1 MMKIYD
7 KNVPNTVWRILA
19 GVGLVLLLSGLLYA
33 GVLCWA
39 WLSDL
44 KHADIAQEVID
55 PKAAEYI
62 SQAYPDNDY
71 VLDKSYYVFKDNCYR
86 VKVHSPSSQDTYFML
101 DYDYKTYELVQDG
114 YESYVLGGY
123 NTRDRLVSAYN
134 QLVDDC
140 LSSATCLSRVSSDFC
155 KYSENISHGGY
166 FSPNGLDSQTLVVD
180 QAYNVA
186 ELGAAYGFLEVTAVL
201 PKEEVNIRSALTI
214 LTEIDH
220 LLAESSIGY
229 SIIEIT
235 IVDAEYPD
243 TSAKF
248 YLYDVHPED
257 LDRENPLAYLQD
269 LWNSQE
275 AHRQEIRNEWTD

>member
-1 MMKIYD
+1 LKTNG
-7 KNVPNTVWRILA
+7 KNTLNTVWRILT
-19 GVGLVLLLSGLLYA
+19 GVGLALLIPGLLYA

-86 VKVHSPSSQDTYFML
+86 VKVHSPSSQDTYFNL
-101 DYDYKTYELVQDG
+101 DYDYKTYELVWDG
-114 YESYVLGGY
+114 YESYVLSGY
-123 NTRDRLVSAYN
+123 NTRDRLVRAYN

-166 FSPNGLDSQTLVVD
+166 FSPNGLDPQILVVD
-180 QAYNVA
+180 KAYDVA
-186 ELGAAYGFLEVTAVL
+186 ELGSAYGFLEVTAVL

-243 TSAKF
+243 ATAEF
-248 YLYDVHPED
+248 HLYDVHPED
-257 LDRENPLAYLQD
+257 LDRENPLAYLQE

-275 AHRQEIRNEWTD
+275 AHRQEIRKERAD

>member
-1 MMKIYD
+1 MNTNG
-7 KNVPNTVWRILA
+7 KNALSTVWRILT
-19 GVGLVLLLSGLLYA
+19 GVGLVLLIPGLLYA

-44 KHADIAQEVID
+44 KHTKIAQEIID

-62 SQAYPDNDY
+62 SQAYPDSDY
-71 VLDKSYYVFKDNCYR
+71 VLDNAYYVFKDNCYR
-86 VKVHSPSSQDTYFML
+86 VKVHSPSSQDTYFKL
-101 DYDYKTYELVQDG
+101 DYDYQTHELVRDG
-114 YESYVLGGY
+114 YESSVLGGI
-123 NTRDRLVSAYN
+123 NTRDRLVSAYT
-134 QLVDDC
+134 QLIDDR
-140 LSSATCLSRVSSDFC
+140 LSSVTCLIRINSDFC
-155 KYSENISHGGY
+155 VYSKNTSPGGY
-166 FSPNGLDSQTLVVD
+166 FSPNGLDSTTLIVD
-180 QAYNVA
+180 KAYNVA
-186 ELGAAYGFLEVTAVL
+186 ELGSAYGFLEVTAVR

-243 TSAKF
+243 TTAKF

-257 LDRENPLAYLQD
+257 LNRENPLANLQE

-275 AHRQEIRNEWTD
+275 NRRQENKKAQAD

>member
-1 MMKIYD
+1 MKISN
-7 KNVPNTVWRILA
+7 KTAQNIVQSFLTVVVLILLTSCLLLA
-19 GVGLVLLLSGLLYA
+19 GI
-33 GVLCWA
+33 LCWA
-39 WLSDL
+39 WLHDL
-44 KHADIAQEVID
+44 KHSDIAQDIID

-62 SQAYPDNDY
+62 SQTYPDNDY
-71 VLDKSYYVFKDNCYR
+71 VLSKAYYIFKDNCYR
-86 VKVHSPSSQDTYFML
+86 VKVHSPSSQDTYFSL
-101 DYDYKTYELVQDG
+101 YYDYKTYELIQDS
-114 YESYVLGGY
+114 YESSVLDGF
-123 NTRDRLVSAYN
+123 NTRNRLVNAYD

-140 LSSATCLSRVSSDFC
+140 LASATCLSRVSSDFC

-243 TSAKF
+243 TTAKF
-248 YLYDVHPED
+248 HLYDVHPED
-257 LDRENPLAYLQD
+257 LDRENPLAYLQE
-269 LWNSQE
+269 LWNAQE
-275 AHRQEIRNEWTD
+275 TQRQERKNEWAD